1 MTIRNVY
8 CKPMNIDKLPPNQN
22 GGRKSKKFRKSKHKR
37 SIKKT
42 TKRVRLAFSKKQSS
56 STRQDK

>member
-1 MTIRNVY
+1 
-8 CKPMNIDKLPPNQN
+8 MNIDKLPPNQN

-42 TKRVRLAFSKKQSS
+42 TKRVRLAFSKKQSRKRYNKVRKS
-56 STRQDK
+56 RGRK